1 MNKRLI
7 IGLTLSAW
15 CLYVASLFLP
25 AADVNVGLLRGGSS
39 RCPFFISF
47 SVASGTGGLEQ
58 GWEVLQ
64 HCVFPLHWI
73 VVMPFVYLIV
83 NVVFLSSAAWFWVHL
98 IANSDG
104 RKSNF
109 FTVLASLSAVAS
121 LFAPGFVGGIGVGYF
136 AWTASLTLM
145 AVATC
150 EVGGVTDLGSERNF
164 CNQHPS

>member
-25 AADVNVGLLRGGSS
+25 AADVSWNTSSGVSKGGD
-39 RCPFFISF
+39 
-47 SVASGTGGLEQ
+47 LEQ
-58 GWEVLQ
+58 GWEVLLT
-64 HCVFPLHWI
+64 CVNPICWMAVF
-73 VVMPFVYLIV
+73 PFVYLIV
-83 NVVFLSSAAWFWVHL
+83 NVVFFLSAVMFGFQ
-98 IANSDG
+98 IDG

-145 AVATC
+145 AIATYMPVNSD
-150 EVGGVTDLGSERNF
+150 ESKVSLDSEGS
-164 CNQHPS
+164 